1 MVSDNREMNDGNI
14 FELKVKEII
23 AEQLGLEIEEIA
35 DDADILDDLG
45 ATSLDAVEIAMAVEE
60 TFDLTVSDA
69 DILENRN
76 VSDVCD
82 FISEVRGDNA
92 DV

>member
-1 MVSDNREMNDGNI
+1 MNDGNI

-23 AEQLGLEIEEIA
+23 ADQLGLEIEEIA

-45 ATSLDAVEIAMAVEE
+45 ATSLDAVEIAMAIEE
-60 TFDLTVSDA
+60 TFDLAVSDA

-76 VSDVCD
+76 VSDVCG
-82 FISEVRGDNA
+82 FISEVRGENA

>member
-1 MVSDNREMNDGNI
+1 MNDGTI

-23 AEQLGLEIEEIA
+23 AEQLGLDIEEIA

-45 ATSLDAVEIAMAVEE
+45 ATSLDAVEIAMAIEE

-76 VSDVCD
+76 ISDVCD
-82 FISEVRGDNA
+82 FISRKRDE
-92 DV
+92 

>member
-1 MVSDNREMNDGNI
+1 MNDGNI

-82 FISEVRGDNA
+82 FISQQRDE
-92 DV
+92 